1 MNNEPIVLCEEA
13 LLDLHGGAG
22 YTSPLN
28 SKMAS
33 DMASDI
39 AAAVAMLGSEIQN
52 MLSQFNNAL
61 GSPGPYNPYSNPI
74 NCEYGG
80 FY

>member
-1 MNNEPIVLCEEA
+1 MGIRGGDEIFT
-13 LLDLHGGAG
+13 DL
-22 YTSPLN
+22 LN
-28 SKMAS
+28 SKLAS
-33 DMASDI
+33 QMASDI
-39 AAAVAMLGSEIQN
+39 AGGLGMLGNEVMN
-52 MLSQFNNAL
+52 LMSQLNAAM